1 MGLQMISVLSYRK
14 QGFPFLFNI
23 FFIKE
28 KLRKQTFES
37 RPNTEQA
44 IGENIYKHNE
54 KNEVMSAQE
63 YKKNLK
69 QYLLEYKSEWD
80 ERIKKPKA
88 KHNKT
93 ILEYIFTI

>member
-37 RPNTEQA
+37 RPNAEQA

-54 KNEVMSAQE
+54 KNEVMSAQK

-69 QYLLEYKSEWD
+69 QYLSEYKSE
-80 ERIKKPKA
+80 
-88 KHNKT
+88 
-93 ILEYIFTI
+93 

>member
-1 MGLQMISVLSYRK
+1 MFCQFATMGLQMISVLSYRK

-44 IGENIYKHNE
+44 IGENIYKRNE

-63 YKKNLK
+63 YKKNLTVLQSNSK
-69 QYLLEYKSEWD
+69 CSKALSLLNNVYQIS
-80 ERIKKPKA
+80 
-88 KHNKT
+88 
-93 ILEYIFTI
+93 